1 MPQQFCKIQSFL
13 LEPRVSYWKVSC
25 IIITKM
31 PPCQHRQR
39 DRRGWSARGV
49 GVGGGSPFSAL
60 GRILQECE
68 HDTGEVRASSFVTI
82 HGFDGPLFPS
92 KGNRLHFL
100 GFLARKAS

>member
-1 MPQQFCKIQSFL
+1 MRNCYAPAVLQNSKLSAGAEGQL
-13 LEPRVSYWKVSC
+13 LEGFLHNHHKNATLSA
-25 IIITKM
+25 
-31 PPCQHRQR
+31 PPERPSRMVC
-39 DRRGWSARGV
+39 
-49 GVGGGSPFSAL
+49 GSPFSAL

-82 HGFDGPLFPS
+82 HSFDGPLFPS